1 MSKPKTATIT
11 ATVQFTKYPRQTFD
25 GSSFVILSVHEKGS
39 AKSLTVKGEMMWD
52 DLQDFRSSSP
62 RKEVVFVGKWE
73 DHPKWGKQLKF
84 DGYHEFNAIGAG
96 DINATAMTKFLIDN
110 VDRLGAIGAAS
121 ILSNRSVDAMV
132 NALEDDPLSL
142 VGLHK
147 TLTND
152 SVMSLSSKWNRQ
164 RALMRTVS
172 FFADFQ
178 ITGIFPKKIFEEF
191 GEAAVEIV
199 KDNPYILMQKIE
211 NIGWKRADEIS
222 LKMGIAHSAPVRLRA
237 SLVYTLEQKCLQ
249 AGHCFMDR
257 STLVLAGKRLIKVAT
272 FRLDEVLDELLSTG
286 DEVVQEEERIYLPQF
301 LYVEQKVGE
310 HVKRLLS

>member
-1 MSKPKTATIT
+1 MASTDTVT
-11 ATVQFTKYPRQTFD
+11 ATVEFVKYPRQTFS
-25 GSSFVILSVHEKGS
+25 GSSFVILVVHEKGS

-52 DLQDFRSSSP
+52 DLEDYRISFP
-62 RKEVVFVGKWE
+62 KKEVIFTGKWE

-96 DINATAMTKFLIDN
+96 DINATAMTKFLTES

-121 ILSNRSVDAMV
+121 ILANRSVDELV
-132 NALEDDPLSL
+132 SALEDDPLLL

-147 TLTND
+147 TLTHN
-152 SVMSLSSKWNRQ
+152 SVMVLSAKWNRQ

-191 GEAAVEIV
+191 GEASIEVV
-199 KDNPYILMQKIE
+199 KDNPYILIQKIE
-211 NIGWKRADEIS
+211 NIGWKRADEIA
-222 LKMGIAHSAPVRLRA
+222 LKMGIAHSAPVRMQA
-237 SLVYTLEQKCLQ
+237 ALVYTLEQKCLQ

-257 STLVLAGKRLIKVAT
+257 STLVLAGKRLIRVAS
-272 FRLDEVLDELLSTG
+272 FRLDEVLDELLSNG

-301 LYVEQKVGE
+301 LYVEQKVSE
-310 HVKRLLS
+310 HVRRLLS